1 MEDTSVNAMQVMKL
15 TTVAVLMWMNAYRTF
30 VAKEP
35 NVSIHMDLMNVVA
48 RMRINDDHHLKK
60 C

>member
-1 MEDTSVNAMQVMKL
+1 MEDTSVNALQVMKL

-35 NVSIHMDLMNVVA
+35 NVLIHMDLMNAIA
-48 RMRINDDHHLKK
+48 RMRINIMITI
-60 C
+60 

>member
-15 TTVAVLMWMNAYRTF
+15 TTVAALMWMNAYRIF

-35 NVSIHMDLMNVVA
+35 NVSIHMDLMNVIVK
-48 RMRINDDHHLKK
+48 MRTNIMIIN
-60 C
+60 

>member
-35 NVSIHMDLMNVVA
+35 NVSIH
-48 RMRINDDHHLKK
+48 